1 MACVEITTGASGP
14 PNPGCKY
21 REQRL
26 WIQLNARDIHCAQF
40 GTTIANKANDEQDKP
55 SMPEETSM
63 RSDLVFDA
71 MTYVSNR
78 FLLTTLTAKATRK
91 LHRPNTRI
99 QETAND
105 VFVRF
110 SRTNPIA
117 RVQRMQQIPP
127 QPLRKAS

>member
-1 MACVEITTGASGP
+1 
-14 PNPGCKY
+14 
-21 REQRL
+21 
-26 WIQLNARDIHCAQF
+26 
-40 GTTIANKANDEQDKP
+40 
-55 SMPEETSM
+55 M

-117 RVQRMQQIPP
+117 RVQCMQQIPP

>member
-1 MACVEITTGASGP
+1 
-14 PNPGCKY
+14 
-21 REQRL
+21 
-26 WIQLNARDIHCAQF
+26 
-40 GTTIANKANDEQDKP
+40 
-55 SMPEETSM
+55 MPEETSM